1 MKTSKAKLKR
11 SAGTA
16 ATLAAVF
23 LLATACARIEPMEYT
38 EIHEIQPGPGLLSG
52 EEGSFVLYGN

>member
-11 SAGTA
+11 SAGTT
-16 ATLAAVF
+16 ATLTAVF

-52 EEGSFVLYGN
+52 EQGSFVLYGN